1 MNTSSP
7 SIDYSRKW
15 FVMAAVAMST
25 FLSTIDG
32 SIINV
37 AMPTLVTELNTV
49 FAVAQWVILAYL
61 LAQTTL
67 LPSIGRLGD
76 MLGKKRLY
84 TAGIAIFTLGSVL
97 CGLSPTVYWLIAAR
111 VVQAVGSALAL
122 GLGMAIVT
130 EAFPVE
136 ERGKA
141 LGLNGTFVSIG
152 VVVGPTLGG
161 LILGSFSWH
170 WIFFVN
176 LPVGIVGLILAWR
189 YLPDVR
195 PAGQAQ
201 FDFAG
206 AATLFVSLLAVLLAL
221 TMGQQVGFT
230 DWRIV
235 GLLGTAVLFLAL
247 FIWLES
253 RHPQPMIDLRLFRNA
268 LFSQSLLT
276 GALVFVVIAGATLL
290 LPFYLQDMRG
300 YNAREVGLMMALIPV
315 FLGVAA
321 PLSGI
326 VSDRYGTR
334 IIAMI
339 GLAITAV
346 GFWLMSRF
354 DAQTAVLGFALG
366 VMPMGLGIGV
376 FQSPNNSAVMGAVPH
391 KHLGIASGLLG
402 LSRTLGQTAGIA
414 VFGALWAGRVAA
426 YAGETLPGGATT
438 APGPAQIAG
447 LSDTFL
453 AMLFLTVMALLLSV
467 WGIVRARQTGSA

>member
-1 MNTSSP
+1 M
-7 SIDYSRKW
+7 
-15 FVMAAVAMST
+15 
-25 FLSTIDG
+25 L
-32 SIINV
+32 
-37 AMPTLVTELNTV
+37 
-49 FAVAQWVILAYL
+49 WV
-61 LAQTTL
+61 
-67 LPSIGRLGD
+67 
-76 MLGKKRLY
+76 
-84 TAGIAIFTLGSVL
+84 
-97 CGLSPTVYWLIAAR
+97 CW
-111 VVQAVGSALAL
+111 
-122 GLGMAIVT
+122 
-130 EAFPVE
+130 
-136 ERGKA
+136 
-141 LGLNGTFVSIG
+141 
-152 VVVGPTLGG
+152 
-161 LILGSFSWH
+161 
-170 WIFFVN
+170 
-176 LPVGIVGLILAWR
+176 
-189 YLPDVR
+189 
-195 PAGQAQ
+195 AQ
-201 FDFAG
+201 FSF
-206 AATLFVSLLAVLLAL
+206 
-221 TMGQQVGFT
+221 
-230 DWRIV
+230 WR
-235 GLLGTAVLFLAL
+235 L

-300 YNAREVGLMMALIPV
+300 YNARKLADDGFDSRV
-315 FLGVAA
+315 FGIIAA

-376 FQSPNNSAVMGAVPH
+376 FQSPNNSAVMGIAAP
-391 KHLGIASGLLG
+391 GIWSIASGLLG
-402 LSRTLGQTAGIA
+402 LSRTLGQTAEYRC